1 MDICILQVSESE
13 NDLNSRW
20 NKNDN
25 IYSLKMENL
34 IVRKNKSKKNKK
46 KKPETEVQETFIRSV
61 GNTDK

>member
-34 IVRKNKSKKNKK
+34 IVRTNKSKKNKK